1 MKPFKNKYVML
12 ALSFAGG
19 IIIYSLIKK
28 FTQSKEEEDN
38 ASGTQPEQ
46 IPNTP
51 ITPVSGTSETILNDI
66 SKQQAEDIKNELK

>member
-28 FTQSKEEEDN
+28 FTKSKETTAEI
-38 ASGTQPEQ
+38 GLQPEVK
-46 IPNTP
+46 PENP
-51 ITPVSGTSETILNDI
+51 ITPVSGTSETILNDLNQ
-66 SKQQAEDIKNELK
+66 QQAEDIKNELK